1 MEHETVVDM
10 LRLTT
15 LVYKYNDTTKQ
26 QTRVNEYTSIFGANP
41 EYNALL
47 AKYPEARIVK
57 FISDDETGV
66 QVGITIN
73 ESKKRICIVFR
84 GTNSSTDWR
93 YNLQTSKMFI
103 KPSTFGDI
111 CIHAGFCKQLFQT
124 NLYNSI
130 FSLLQTLLRQNPE
143 YELFVTGHS
152 AGGALSTLFGYLLSG
167 DIPAQKIQVVSFA
180 SPRIGNSEFKRDFEN
195 KLFLSHHRVTN
206 RNDIVTALP
215 LFKYCHVGN
224 KVYIR
229 SKTTSFCCCVN
240 VWDHSTDAYHANL
253 LDMFW

>member
-15 LVYKYNDTTKQ
+15 LVYKYDDTTKQ
-26 QTRVNEYTSIFGANP
+26 QTRVNEYTGLFGANP

-47 AKYPEARIVK
+47 AKYPEARLAK

-73 ESKKRICIVFR
+73 DSKKRICIVFR

-93 YNLQTSKMFI
+93 YNLQTRKLYI
-103 KPSTFGDI
+103 KPSFYGDVY
-111 CIHAGFCKQLFQT
+111 IHAGFCKQLFQT

-130 FSLLQTLLRQNPE
+130 FSQLQTLLRQNPG
-143 YELFVTGHS
+143 YELFITGHS
-152 AGGALSTLFGYLLSG
+152 AGGALSTLFGYLLAC
-167 DIPAQKIQVVSFA
+167 DMPTLNIRVVSFA
-180 SPRIGNSEFKRDFEN
+180 SPRIGNPAFKRDFES
-195 KLFLSHHRVTN
+195 KPCLSHHRVTN
-206 RNDIVTALP
+206 RNDIVTAVP
-215 LFKYCHVGN
+215 LFKYCHVGT

-229 SKTTSFCCCVN
+229 SKKTSFCCCVN
-240 VWDHSTDAYHANL
+240 VWDHSTRAYQANL
-253 LDMFW
+253 LDTIW

>member
-15 LVYKYNDTTKQ
+15 LVYKYDDTTKQ
-26 QTRVNEYTSIFGANP
+26 QTRVDEYTGIFGANS

-57 FISDDETGV
+57 FISDDETDV

-73 ESKKRICIVFR
+73 ESKKRVCIVFR
-84 GTNSSTDWR
+84 GTNSATDWR

-103 KPSTFGDI
+103 KSSASGDI
-111 CIHAGFCKQLFQT
+111 YIHQGFCKQLFQT
-124 NLYNSI
+124 NLYYSI
-130 FSLLQTLLRQNPE
+130 VSLLPSLLRQYPG

-152 AGGALSTLFGYLLSG
+152 AGGALSTLFGYLLSC
-167 DIPAQKIQVVSFA
+167 DMPTLNIHVVSFA
-180 SPRIGNSEFKRDFEN
+180 SPRIGNAAFKCDFES
-195 KLFLSHHRVTN
+195 KLCLYHHRVTN
-206 RNDIVTALP
+206 RNDIVTAFP
-215 LFKYCHVGN
+215 LLMYQHVGT

-229 SKTTSFCCCVN
+229 TKKMSWCCCLN

-253 LDMFW
+253 LDTVW

>member
-15 LVYKYNDTTKQ
+15 LVYKYNDTSKQ
-26 QTRVNEYTSIFGANP
+26 QTRVDEYTRIFGANA
-41 EYNALL
+41 EYNSLL
-47 AKYPEARIVK
+47 VKYPEARVVK
-57 FISDDETGV
+57 FISDSETDV

-73 ESKKRICIVFR
+73 ESKRRISIVFR
-84 GTNSSTDWR
+84 GTNSVADWR
-93 YNLQTSKMFI
+93 YNLQTKKMFV
-103 KPSTFGDI
+103 KSSLSGDI
-111 CIHAGFCKQLFQT
+111 HIHKGFCQQLFRT
-124 NLYNSI
+124 NLYYSI

-167 DIPAQKIQVVSFA
+167 DMPSQKIQVVSFA
-180 SPRIGNSEFKRDFEN
+180 SPRIGNSAFKRDFES
-195 KLFLSHHRVTN
+195 KPFLSHHRVTN
-206 RNDIVTALP
+206 RNDIVTAVP
-215 LFKYCHVGN
+215 LFKYHHVGN

-229 SKTTSFCCCVN
+229 SQKTSFCCCVN

-253 LDMFW
+253 LDTHW